1 MNKNH
6 IMLTDGELRKST
18 TFKTIKSAL
27 VNPEE
32 VYKLSLRVNEMSEEM
47 RQFKNLQTLDLNQ
60 SSWIKKMPDWIG
72 DFPNLQVL
80 NLCEMSYSN
89 LPASITNLQ
98 NLHTLDISFNSDLK
112 VGFEHIYKLKKL
124 RKLKMDCNNFK
135 LSAEIKNLT
144 NLEVLQLG
152 YLKDTSELEHIYEL
166 SNLKKL
172 ELVGGESVRL
182 INGISKMKNLESF
195 TACVLPLEQ
204 LPDDFSELPKLKEF
218 TYTGLYNV
226 YLENHTTPNFKL
238 NINWGHIF
246 EELSQIK
253 TLQSVDLSDNK
264 IKKYHQNM
272 GLLSQI
278 KKLNLK
284 DMVRETTEESFPNEL
299 LGLSNLKELTISDRD
314 LEREFIK
321 NLGVNMPNVKL
332 LVK

>member
-272 GLLSQI
+272 GLLNQI
-278 KKLNLK
+278 KQLNLK

>member
-1 MNKNH
+1 
-6 IMLTDGELRKST
+6 MLTDSKLRKST
-18 TFKTIKSAL
+18 IFKTMKSAL
-27 VNPEE
+27 VNPEK
-32 VYKLSLRVNEMSEEM
+32 VYKLSLRVNEMPQEM
-47 RQFKNLQTLDLNQ
+47 RQFKNLQSLDLNQ

-89 LPASITNLQ
+89 LPASIANLQ

-112 VGFEHIYKLKKL
+112 VGFEHIYQLKNLK
-124 RKLKMDCNNFK
+124 KLKMDCNNFK
-135 LSAEIKNLT
+135 LSADIKNLS

-166 SNLKKL
+166 AHLKKL
-172 ELVGGESVRL
+172 ELVGGENVRL

-226 YLENHTTPNFKL
+226 YLFNHENPNFKL

-246 EELSQIK
+246 EELAQIK

-264 IKKYHQNM
+264 IKKYHQNL

-278 KKLNLK
+278 KKLNLN
-284 DMVRETTEESFPNEL
+284 DMVRETTEEPFPNEL

-314 LEREFIK
+314 LDKEFIK
-321 NLGVNMPNVKL
+321 NLGVKMPNVKL
-332 LVK
+332 NLK